1 MRMRRL
7 IPVRT
12 RPAFALVALLMTPLL
27 MTGCAQS
34 PQILQVKPDIGTAL
48 PQTGNGQEI
57 ALSVVDGRRSDV
69 LGTRSGSPASTS
81 TIRVPAHD
89 VIPKLQTQAEQAL
102 RRMGF
107 SPVED
112 GSTNATLT
120 LTLADLSYGPVEADA
135 PLLDA
140 AQLQAVLR
148 AQVANDGGTYTGTY
162 TAKRKQSFAI
172 KPDWDSNNR
181 MVSDLLSNALRR
193 TFSDPELSRQ
203 LKD

>member
-7 IPVRT
+7 IPFRAH
-12 RPAFALVALLMTPLL
+12 PAFALVALLMTPLL
-27 MTGCAQS
+27 MAGCAQS
-34 PQILQVKPDIGTAL
+34 PQILQVKPDIGTDL
-48 PQTGNGQEI
+48 PHTGNGQEI
-57 ALSVVDGRRSDV
+57 TLSVVDGRRSDV
-69 LGTRSGSPASTS
+69 LGTRSGEPASTS

-107 SPVED
+107 SPVANGAD
-112 GSTNATLT
+112 NTKLT
-120 LTLADLSYGPVEADA
+120 LTLADLSYVPVEADA
-135 PLLDA
+135 PLLGA

-148 AQVANDGGTYTGTY
+148 AQVVNDRGTYTGTY

-181 MVSDLLSNALRR
+181 MVSDLLSNALQRA
-193 TFSDPELSRQ
+193 FSDPELSRQ
-203 LKD
+203 LTN

>member
-1 MRMRRL
+1 MRWL

-12 RPAFALVALLMTPLL
+12 RSAFVALLMAPLL
-27 MTGCAQS
+27 MAGCAQS
-34 PQILQVKPDIGTAL
+34 PQILQVKPDIGTDL
-48 PQTGNGQEI
+48 PHTGNGQEI

-69 LGTRSGSPASTS
+69 LGTRSGEPASTS

-89 VIPKLQTQAEQAL
+89 VIPKLHTQAHQAL

-107 SPVED
+107 SPVAGEH
-112 GSTNATLT
+112 GKTTLT
-120 LTLADLSYGPVEADA
+120 LTLADLSYAPAEADA

-148 AQVANDGGTYTGTY
+148 ARVVNDSGTYTGTY

-172 KPDWDSNNR
+172 TPDWDTNNR
-181 MVSDLLSNALRR
+181 MVSDLLSNALQRA
-193 TFSDPELSRQ
+193 FNDPELSRQ
-203 LKD
+203 LKK